1 MEPPYSGVRRGMVR
15 DGTRVLMGRLPVYS
29 PDPEA
34 VSRLA
39 KPFRPALDWK
49 GFKRAVRSSIRNMP
63 IHDASALATPQ

>member
-34 VSRLA
+34 VS
-39 KPFRPALDWK
+39 
-49 GFKRAVRSSIRNMP
+49 
-63 IHDASALATPQ
+63 